1 VSDVSSFHLPY
12 SSGMNGIDLPRR
24 LRIRPVPHFATV
36 ESRKTPFRAYSAP
49 IERQI
54 ALLRGINIGSKNRV
68 PMPALREL
76 LTDVGWRDV
85 RTYVQSGNVVLSTD
99 LSPRELERECERLI
113 TEGFGLKI
121 AVLARTRDE
130 LEQVVQRNPL
140 GDVAVDPKRYQ
151 VSFLSAELEP
161 ATVEKLSALAA
172 PQERFVADGREL
184 YVWHPDGVARSK
196 LWNRL
201 ASTGLGVTATAR
213 NWTTVTTL
221 LTMADE

>member
-1 VSDVSSFHLPY
+1 
-12 SSGMNGIDLPRR
+12 
-24 LRIRPVPHFATV
+24 
-36 ESRKTPFRAYSAP
+36 
-49 IERQI
+49 
-54 ALLRGINIGSKNRV
+54 
-68 PMPALREL
+68 MPALREL

-99 LSPRELERECERLI
+99 FSPRELERECERLI
-113 TEGFGLKI
+113 TERFGLKI

-140 GDVAVDPKRYQ
+140 GDVAINPKRYQ

-172 PQERFVADGREL
+172 PDERFVADGREL
-184 YVWHPDGVARSK
+184 YVWHPNGVARSK